1 MHDVTIDADVGEV
14 QSGIPEALRYMGA
27 VVRVSQLEASD
38 YLVAHAIGV
47 ERKSILDLHFS
58 IADQRLWSQ
67 LRSYRGVLERLYLL
81 VEGVDLD
88 DGKVS
93 AAGVRGALLE
103 IGDRG
108 VTVVR
113 STSTT
118 DSATWLHRLAARA
131 QRLGTAPR
139 PRARRYP
146 RVRSPIE
153 LVAGIPGVGPIR
165 ARRLLD
171 EFGSIGALQA
181 AAHNDL
187 GRVEGIG
194 PALANTIHKALTGS

>member
-14 QSGIPEALRYMGA
+14 QSGIPEALRRMGA

-103 IGDRG
+103 IGD
-108 VTVVR
+108 
-113 STSTT
+113 
-118 DSATWLHRLAARA
+118 LA
-131 QRLGTAPR
+131 
-139 PRARRYP
+139 
-146 RVRSPIE
+146 
-153 LVAGIPGVGPIR
+153 
-165 ARRLLD
+165 
-171 EFGSIGALQA
+171 
-181 AAHNDL
+181 
-187 GRVEGIG
+187 
-194 PALANTIHKALTGS
+194 